1 MYFVTTYLRI
11 VDELK
16 AVYSIPPDPRIIER
30 ELNKI
35 RWRDAKTKHFL
46 AILKVLSEKG
56 SCTIKDIVD
65 NDGFSRSS
73 NRVKARQDMYSRM
86 INGKLSQKIPGL
98 ISRFLVVEDGTIMK
112 SKPTTKYKL
121 SLFGILYSIRVFS
134 NINTRIAPQV
144 KHEETIEIKDNSGS
158 SSESEIKSILD
169 VLAKNYVETLP
180 LIFGK
185 WNFWKNNFGSL
196 VDYLVSMSRLNKDS
210 LENLITDPLY
220 NVRPFHMYYGMRKQS
235 GRADEVTMWF
245 ITKIENSISHPKKFR
260 TTLKKDTDIFR
271 WYSEFIAKLLMVK
284 KEEIWRIKTVEYML
298 KGEFEKLGSVSE
310 KLLKFQGL
318 DITEAKVSTL
328 LY

>member
-1 MYFVTTYLRI
+1 VTTYLRI

-16 AVYSIPPDPRIIER
+16 AVYSIPPDPHIIER

-35 RWRDAKTKHFL
+35 RWRDTKTRHFL

-86 INGKLSQKIPGL
+86 IKGNSSQKIPGL

-112 SKPTTKYKL
+112 SKPTAKYKL

-134 NINTRIAPQV
+134 KINTRIAPQIE
-144 KHEETIEIKDNSGS
+144 HEENIEIKDNSGS
-158 SSESEIKSILD
+158 SSESEIKKSILD
-169 VLAKNYVETLP
+169 ELAKNYEETLP

-185 WNFWKNNFGSL
+185 WNFWKKNFGSL
-196 VDYLVSMSRLNKDS
+196 VDYLVSMSRLNKNS
-210 LENLITDPLY
+210 LENLIIDPLY
-220 NVRPFHMYYGMRKQS
+220 NVRPFHMYHRMRKQP
-235 GRADEVTMWF
+235 GYADEVTMWF
-245 ITKIENSISHPKKFR
+245 IIEIKNSISHPKKFR

-271 WYSEFIAKLLMVK
+271 WYSEFIAKLLMAK
-284 KEEIWRIKTVEYML
+284 KEEIWRIKQVEYTL

-310 KLLKFQGL
+310 KLIKFQGF
-318 DITEAKVSTL
+318 DITETKVSTL